1 MAIKVLP
8 EKRFMN
14 RILTTRCGFLM
25 SQEKLAEKVGVSR
38 QTINAIESGK
48 QIPSV
53 FVALKLAEALDSTV
67 DDLFFFTKRT

>member
-1 MAIKVLP
+1 
-8 EKRFMN
+8 MN

-53 FVALKLAEALDSTV
+53 LIAMRLAEVLESTV
-67 DDLFFFTKRT
+67 NDLFFFVKRR